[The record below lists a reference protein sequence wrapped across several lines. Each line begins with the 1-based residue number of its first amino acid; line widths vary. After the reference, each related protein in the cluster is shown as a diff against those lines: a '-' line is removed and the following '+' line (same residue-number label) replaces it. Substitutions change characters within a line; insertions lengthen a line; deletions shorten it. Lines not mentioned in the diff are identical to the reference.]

1 MRSASLLCSGARWR
15 ALIQAALV
23 VGAVHAQRGSAIN
36 TSTNSGVNVG
46 WHWFP
51 CVLCSEFSGAVYPAY
66 LYQGWTYSFGLR
78 YSGVKTVSYRRSC
91 SSSDGVYREY
101 SYPSFDCS
109 GTPTVAEV
117 TVGSCVNNVVLEGC
131 IDGYSNP
138 TSAGKNL
145 PPSIVSPR
153 VNFTLGCS
161 RASNG
166 RIELIL
172 WNSGSL
178 PTSATG
184 HPQVKGGLT
193 VSYQFTPESWDSAGR
208 GVCVQPDGYLTD
220 LPVVLPE
227 SDYYNPILVPAAFAG
242 LGTLYIVAVVIF
254 EARFGE
260 GLSNVRDIIDWH
272 EQVYTAEN
280 AKDGSYGGCA
290 MKALLAL
297 WPLTALVTILPLIT
311 VPLTVSNYFVCDDE
325 YGGVRVNTMVNVGAS
340 GSGDYCIEHHYLPF
354 ILMGLFTLGWAIIMT
369 HCFARSPL
377 KVLMPIWKFPVE
389 VSRERKSTASG

>member
-1 MRSASLLCSGARWR
+1 
-15 ALIQAALV
+15 
-23 VGAVHAQRGSAIN
+23 
-36 TSTNSGVNVG
+36 
-46 WHWFP
+46 
-51 CVLCSEFSGAVYPAY
+51 
-66 LYQGWTYSFGLR
+66 
-78 YSGVKTVSYRRSC
+78 
-91 SSSDGVYREY
+91 
-101 SYPSFDCS
+101 
-109 GTPTVAEV
+109 
-117 TVGSCVNNVVLEGC
+117 
-131 IDGYSNP
+131 
-138 TSAGKNL
+138 
-145 PPSIVSPR
+145 
-153 VNFTLGCS
+153 
-161 RASNG
+161 
-166 RIELIL
+166 LIL

-220 LPVVLPE
+220 LPVVLPP
-227 SDYYNPILVPAAFAG
+227 SPYYNPMLVPAAFAG

-389 VSRERKSTASG
+389 VSRERQSAASG